1 LTGAFPGEAMMDKA
15 ALAHGKEVMR
25 ETALKA
31 VLAQPCK
38 T

>member
-1 LTGAFPGEAMMDKA
+1 MMDKD
-15 ALAHGKEVMR
+15 ALAHGKEVTR

>member
-1 LTGAFPGEAMMDKA
+1 MMDKD

-25 ETALKA
+25 ETAVKA
-31 VLAQPCK
+31 VLAHPCK